1 MMLNNYTI
9 YIHASTAATVPPTG
23 HLIRKRQEK
32 KKPKKKHTSKDCN
45 VRGKGEKCQL

>member
-1 MMLNNYTI
+1 MMLINYTI
-9 YIHASTAATVPPTG
+9 YIHASTPATVPPTG

-32 KKPKKKHTSKDCN
+32 KKQKKHTSKDCN